1 MEEKSPVVAAFLSLL
16 FPGIGSL
23 YAGKTYKGLAF
34 MAIFIYTVHALS
46 WCSGS
51 VLFLITLWGFAAL
64 EAYNDVDGKVYSQN
78 LGWGIFWLL
87 MGTVLLLWT
96 LNVFELRLFSKLW
109 PLFLIGFGIYLIILS
124 LKGEVKNEEN

>member
-1 MEEKSPVVAAFLSLL
+1 MEEKSPVVASFLSLL

-34 MAIFIYTVHALS
+34 MAIFVYTVHALS

-51 VLFLITLWGFAAL
+51 VAFLIALWGFAAL
-64 EAYNDVDGKVYSQN
+64 EAYNDVDGKVYSHDT
-78 LGWGIFWLL
+78 GWGVFWIVLGASLL
-87 MGTVLLLWT
+87 MLT
-96 LNVFELRLFSKLW
+96 LDVFEFRLFSKLW
-109 PLFLIGFGIYLIILS
+109 PILVIGLGIYLIILS

>member
-1 MEEKSPVVAAFLSLL
+1 MEEKSPVVASFLSLL

-51 VLFLITLWGFAAL
+51 VGFLIALWGFAAL
-64 EAYNDVDGKVYSQN
+64 EAYNDVDGRVYSPDT
-78 LGWGIFWLL
+78 GWGIFWIVL
-87 MGTVLLLWT
+87 GVSLLLVS
-96 LNVFELRLFSKLW
+96 LNFFEFRLFSRLW
-109 PLFLIGFGIYLIILS
+109 PVLVIGLGIYLIILS
-124 LKGEVKNEEN
+124 FRGEGKNEEN